1 VVAAYKVAIIH
12 KRGGDGISIYSYIN
26 HLDIKAIR
34 KVFKGEVV
42 IKQVLDY

>member
-1 VVAAYKVAIIH
+1 MVAAYKVATIY
-12 KRGGDGISIYSYIN
+12 KRGGDSISIYSYTN
-26 HLDIKAIR
+26 YLDIKAIG

>member
-1 VVAAYKVAIIH
+1 MVAIYKVATAY
-12 KRGGDGISIYSYIN
+12 KREGDDISIYSYTN
-26 HLDIKAIR
+26 RLNIKVIG

>member
-1 VVAAYKVAIIH
+1 VVIIY
-12 KRGGDGISIYSYIN
+12 KRGGDSIDIYSYIN
-26 HLDIKAIR
+26 CLDIKAIR

>member
-1 VVAAYKVAIIH
+1 VAAGRKIEE
-12 KRGGDGISIYSYIN
+12 DGISIRSYIN
-26 HLDIKAIR
+26 YSNIKVIR